1 MIQNNYYSHK
11 VRQSRLPQSQFNKSL
26 NANILNSQEYSF
38 KIFLIPKLG
47 NHRNS
52 TDPAIEFKKFDPNT
66 PKEMNKNDKMVVAV
80 KEKTIQV
87 ANQGKYKPKQVINIL
102 KEKQESK
109 KI

>member
-1 MIQNNYYSHK
+1 
-11 VRQSRLPQSQFNKSL
+11 
-26 NANILNSQEYSF
+26 
-38 KIFLIPKLG
+38 
-47 NHRNS
+47 
-52 TDPAIEFKKFDPNT
+52 
-66 PKEMNKNDKMVVAV
+66 MNKNDKMVVAV